1 MEAPKL
7 SGSLGALSGGQ
18 TRRHDRK
25 IGANLNDRR
34 NDTMTDFLE
43 QWANQ
48 NEANAKLF
56 AQEVLI
62 TQATEEIRKAMEEAN
77 INKAE
82 LAKRMDVSKGHI
94 SQILNGSR
102 NMTLRTLADICFALD
117 YQPSL
122 RLEPKK
128 SKVEWRAIDQESM
141 PAETLKL
148 RYS

>member
-1 MEAPKL
+1 
-7 SGSLGALSGGQ
+7 
-18 TRRHDRK
+18 
-25 IGANLNDRR
+25 
-34 NDTMTDFLE
+34 MTDFLE

-62 TQATEEIRKAMEEAN
+62 TQTTEEIWKAMEEAG
-77 INKAE
+77 INKTD
-82 LAKRMDVSKGHI
+82 LANKMAATKGYV

-117 YQPSL
+117 YQPTL

-128 SKVEWRAIDQESM
+128 STGGWQTNSR
-141 PAETLKL
+141 ETLPIKSSKL
-148 RYS
+148 RYAKTGNVITPMNHWQTAKAA